1 MKFQVEYAKFM
12 KLVIEAD
19 SLEEAQEKSKII
31 DDDFIE
37 QWGDNYEPSGYVIW
51 NEAKQ
56 IN

>member
-12 KLVIEAD
+12 KLTIEAD

-37 QWGDNYEPSGYVIW
+37 QWGENYDPSGYVIW